1 MIPRTQQIAA
11 GLAASL
17 LLLSACGGDSGG
29 DDAAEA
35 DETTTTTE
43 GEASGNGGAFTVAQS
58 TGSQVA
64 TAVPAQVQVY
74 ASAAETDPTTLLD
87 NPNEN
92 GAPLVFLV
100 KEDQGEW
107 LEVYLPIR
115 PNGSTGFVRAA
126 DVTVADNPYT
136 VDVKLAEHR
145 LIVTKGD
152 EVIADEAIGVGTE
165 STPTPG
171 GIYYIKELLQP
182 PDPSGAYGPYAYG
195 LSGFSN
201 ELEEF
206 NGGDG
211 VIGNGKVQRH
221 RTDAGFAGAE
231 HYLDHLDAVVH
242 QDGHPVPRP
251 QAFGQEAGGDPVGRG
266 VELTPGYAA
275 LRLPE
280 GGFCRLPG
288 AVLLYQVGQER
299 SRSCKG
305 SHAVPLCLFITQ

>member
-1 MIPRTQQIAA
+1 MPPRYLCVRGAPKFPVNGPHQATIPVSAEAGWAAWQPGPGGRYLRRVRPRTQQIAA
-11 GLAASL
+11 AGLAASL
-17 LLLSACGGDSGG
+17 VLVSACGGGSG
-29 DDAAEA
+29 DDEAEA
-35 DETTTTTE
+35 DEPTSTTTA
-43 GEASGNGGAFTVAQS
+43 EAESGGAGAFTVAES

-74 ASAAETDPTTLLD
+74 ATAADTEPTTLLD

-126 DVTVADNPYT
+126 DVTVADNPYS
-136 VDVKLAEHR
+136 VDIKLAEHR
-145 LIVTKGD
+145 IVVTKGD
-152 EVIADEAIGVGTE
+152 EVIADEAIGVGTA

-182 PDPSGAYGPYAYG
+182 PDPTGAYGPYAYG

-206 NGGDG
+206 NGGEG
-211 VIGNGKVQRH
+211 VIGIHGTNEPDAIG
-221 RTDAGFAGAE
+221 TDVSHGCIRMSNEAITALAAE
-231 HYLDHLDAVVH
+231 LPLGTPVH
-242 QDGHPVPRP
+242 I
-251 QAFGQEAGGDPVGRG
+251 EA
-266 VELTPGYAA
+266 
-275 LRLPE
+275 
-280 GGFCRLPG
+280 
-288 AVLLYQVGQER
+288 
-299 SRSCKG
+299 
-305 SHAVPLCLFITQ
+305 

>member
-1 MIPRTQQIAA
+1 MRPRTQQIAA
-11 GLAASL
+11 AGLAASFL
-17 LLLSACGGDSGG
+17 LVSACGGGSG
-29 DDAAEA
+29 DDDSAEA
-35 DETTTTTE
+35 EAEETTSTTAAD
-43 GEASGNGGAFTVAQS
+43 EASGNAGAFTVADS

-74 ASAAETDPTTLLD
+74 ATAADTEPTTLLD

-126 DVTVADNPYT
+126 DVTVADNPYS
-136 VDVKLAEHR
+136 VDIKLAEHR
-145 LIVTKGD
+145 LIVTKGE
-152 EVIADEAIGVGTE
+152 EVIADEAIGVGTA

-206 NGGDG
+206 NGGEG
-211 VIGNGKVQRH
+211 VIGIHGTNEPEAIG
-221 RTDAGFAGAE
+221 TDVSHGCIRLTNDVITQLAE
-231 HYLDHLDAVVH
+231 V
-242 QDGHPVPRP
+242 
-251 QAFGQEAGGDPVGRG
+251 
-266 VELTPGYAA
+266 
-275 LRLPE
+275 
-280 GGFCRLPG
+280 
-288 AVLLYQVGQER
+288 
-299 SRSCKG
+299 
-305 SHAVPLCLFITQ
+305 VPLGTPVEIVA